1 MCVYIQ
7 YNRYDCYFIWTAI
20 ISNYFLFPKFP
31 FWLFLE
37 KSFFLF
43 LSRLMCMQ
51 LQCNKTRIKVACATL
66 DKRASGATEKCHP
79 EKNKKTKKRT
89 GESASAIHIY
99 GSNLIGASRPAPFAI
114 TTSRTPANRI
124 RLSPKKTEPFF
135 FFSFSFVSFAALHSS
150 CTA

>member
-1 MCVYIQ
+1 MCVCV
-7 YNRYDCYFIWTAI
+7 YNITVTTVILYGQQSSRTIF
-20 ISNYFLFPKFP
+20 FFPNFHSGYS
-31 FWLFLE
+31 L
-37 KSFFLF
+37 KSHFFLF

-79 EKNKKTKKRT
+79 EKKTKKRT

-124 RLSPKKTEPFF
+124 RLSQKKTEPFF
-135 FFSFSFVSFAALHSS
+135 FFFPFVSFAALHSS